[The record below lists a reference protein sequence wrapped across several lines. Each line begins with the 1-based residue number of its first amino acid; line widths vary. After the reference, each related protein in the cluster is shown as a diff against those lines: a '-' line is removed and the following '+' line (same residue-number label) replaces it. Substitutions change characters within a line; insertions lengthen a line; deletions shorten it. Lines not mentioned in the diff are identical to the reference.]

1 VVSEGEGKAGREKR
15 GTRQKSKMKRRVQSE
30 SVLVDHLTGEP
41 AGSGRS
47 SRLDLRSTHP
57 VDNTRQRAMSTD
69 EQSGTRGPVW
79 VSAAGRK
86 IAGGDD
92 RDRQAG
98 DKETQRKKTTSKTSA
113 ASQKKPSRLLSQ
125 TKKESHDSH
134 MTTKKATRDGHV
146 INNRPQSRAPQLGR
160 DQQRLPPVY
169 TYSSPPAPK
178 LAGSSRSQED
188 GSRLP
193 HLNLRGMK
201 AVRVMSVDTKQD
213 NLRVRQV
220 PRTTGSESPLQRSRS
235 LMASASGDNKPKS
248 LGQKRNSTGSIYQYP
263 PPDQNKGALQPRL
276 VAQQV
281 FSFPS
286 HHSSHHPSS
295 HPVPPS
301 PRHPPPL
308 GTQKR
313 LQATT
318 PATNN
323 PTLQSQGN
331 RININFPTSQ
341 KNRNPQPLPPPP
353 PLQPKLSVVVE
364 LSESIGSSTHFDHAL
379 TDSTPGSEGSTLK
392 ASSQSEFE
400 TDSLERRNTPTLT
413 TPPQSHAPY
422 SARPHPV
429 QSPLSPRSALPP
441 TVEQLYQ
448 LTRQPSSPAPS
459 SNTVTNYAAVSGST
473 PLSPIWN
480 LDLPQSRSSSDS
492 DYIISALADGP
503 SPLPGLRS
511 NPRAAPGLDSGHS
524 TDEERVEEE
533 EEEGGSSESSS
544 EAESVGVDITRS
556 LQWKRGRLLGKGAFG
571 KVWEGLLDSAQMIAV
586 KEVELDI
593 VGQKAQS
600 QYEKLRLEVEILRSV
615 RHRNVVRYL
624 GTSMDD
630 GHVYIFMDLI
640 PGGSLLSIL
649 KRFGPLSDMIC
660 SRYTRQ
666 IVRALKYL
674 HSNGIVHRDIKGAN
688 VMVTQN
694 GVIKLI
700 DFGSAK
706 QEVAGDLISVRGTPY
721 WMAPEVIRGEG
732 HGRKS
737 DIWSLGCT
745 VHEMATSKPPWL
757 VGEGREQWS
766 E

>member
-364 LSESIGSSTHFDHAL
+364 LSES
-379 TDSTPGSEGSTLK
+379 
-392 ASSQSEFE
+392 
-400 TDSLERRNTPTLT
+400 
-413 TPPQSHAPY
+413 
-422 SARPHPV
+422 
-429 QSPLSPRSALPP
+429 
-441 TVEQLYQ
+441 
-448 LTRQPSSPAPS
+448 
-459 SNTVTNYAAVSGST
+459 
-473 PLSPIWN
+473 
-480 LDLPQSRSSSDS
+480 SSDS

-649 KRFGPLSDMIC
+649 KR
-660 SRYTRQ
+660 
-666 IVRALKYL
+666 
-674 HSNGIVHRDIKGAN
+674 
-688 VMVTQN
+688 
-694 GVIKLI
+694 
-700 DFGSAK
+700 
-706 QEVAGDLISVRGTPY
+706 QES
-721 WMAPEVIRGEG
+721 
-732 HGRKS
+732 
-737 DIWSLGCT
+737 
-745 VHEMATSKPPWL
+745 
-757 VGEGREQWS
+757 
-766 E
+766 